1 MIWLGYAALTL
12 ISVGIL
18 VWPIMRNAGTA
29 AQETEADQALY
40 QGQLKEVEG
49 DVANGLLT
57 NSEAET
63 ARTEIKRRLLAANRR
78 ATGDKGVDAPMA
90 RMSAV
95 TGIAVLVPF
104 CALAVYVTIGAPGL
118 PSAPVEQRRA
128 DALVNPEN
136 TDFGVLIEDLADR
149 LRQNPESTEGWVLL
163 ARSYR
168 QINRLE
174 DAATAYR
181 RALATGSNDI
191 DIYTEFGDTLTAMNG
206 GTVPPEAADVFRAVL
221 RTDRDEP
228 RARFY
233 LGLAAAQAGNVADSI
248 AIWRDLTANAASDAP
263 WLAMVR
269 DQMSQVA
276 MAANIMPMT
285 IAPRHPLDGP
295 TTTQSTVDS
304 ASTVMVPEADEDD
317 FRPDVSALA
326 DRFSGGEMTM
336 IQEMVGGLEARLE
349 FEPDDFEGWM
359 QLARSYSVLGNTE
372 KSAGAYRKASA
383 LNTDAIEPRAKLAET
398 LVRAVEPGAP
408 IPNEV
413 NELTNEILALDQ
425 NNPDG
430 LFISGLA
437 AADAGQFD
445 LARDRWTALL
455 GLLPP
460 GDTAYESVSR
470 RLAALPNP

>member
-57 NSEAET
+57 DSEAET
-63 ARTEIKRRLLAANRR
+63 ARTEIKRRLLSANRR
-78 ATGDKGVDAPMA
+78 ATGNTGVDAPMA
-90 RMSAV
+90 RMSTV

-104 CALAVYVTIGAPGL
+104 CALAIYISIGAPGL
-118 PSAPVEQRRA
+118 PGASVEQRRA
-128 DALVNPEN
+128 DALVNPED

-168 QINRLE
+168 QVNRLE

-181 RALATGSNDI
+181 RALATGSTNI

-206 GTVPPEAADVFRAVL
+206 GTVPPEATDIFRAVL
-221 RTDRDEP
+221 RTDREDP
-228 RARFY
+228 RSRFY
-233 LGLAAAQAGNVADSI
+233 LGLAAAQAGDVAGGI
-248 AIWRDLTANAASDAP
+248 AIWRDLTADATPDAP

-269 DQMSQVA
+269 DQISQVA

-285 IAPRHPLDGP
+285 IAPRHPLDDS
-295 TTTQSTVDS
+295 TTPQSTVNNT
-304 ASTVMVPEADEDD
+304 AAAPEADEDD

-326 DRFSGGEMTM
+326 DRFSGDEMTM

-349 FEPDDFEGWM
+349 FEPDDFLGWM
-359 QLARSYSVLGNTE
+359 QLGRSYGVLGNTE
-372 KSAGAYRKASA
+372 KSANAYREASA
-383 LNTDAIEPRAKLAET
+383 LDEGAIEPRAKLAET
-398 LVRAVEPGAP
+398 LVRAVKPGTP
-408 IPNEV
+408 IPSEV
-413 NELTNEILALDQ
+413 NELTDEILALDQ

-430 LFISGLA
+430 LFISGLV

-445 LARDRWTALL
+445 LARNRWTILL

-460 GDTAYESVSR
+460 GDTAYENVSR
-470 RLAALPNP
+470 RLADLPNP